1 MNYDD
6 DLFNSMKMKSQDLR
20 DNNQIDRGAQLRLWK
35 ETLHIRRKLIRDLST
50 STILEEFPGYKDSFL
65 VSTYY

>member
-6 DLFNSMKMKSQDLR
+6 DLFNSMKMKSQELR
-20 DNNQIDRGAQLRLWK
+20 DNNQIDRDAQVRLWK
-35 ETLHIRRKLIRDLST
+35 ETLHIRRKMIRDLST

-65 VSTYY
+65 VSVY